1 MVDARTAHGK
11 GLGRRKGFGMTP
23 TRPTPNLPAPP
34 LRISLINPN
43 TTVSMTE
50 KAVLAARAVA
60 AAGTE
65 ITGYTSL
72 NGPAAIQGAED
83 GDASLPG
90 LYAAVR
96 KAVAEGTDAIIIA
109 CFDDTGL
116 DEVRRISGLPVLGIG
131 EAGYR
136 MAAMVVPRFSVVT
149 TLSVSIPVLSA
160 NIAAY
165 GLDHACARVRA
176 SEVPV
181 LELEVEGSPAR
192 AVISD
197 EVGRSVAEDGV
208 GAVVLGCAGMADLA
222 EALAVEHGVAVIDGV
237 AASVKL
243 LESCHALGLAPTT
256 LGPTPTARASGAP
269 L

>member
-1 MVDARTAHGK
+1 MSTPHPPLGLP
-11 GLGRRKGFGMTP
+11 LGR
-23 TRPTPNLPAPP
+23 P

-50 KAVLAARAVA
+50 KAVLAAQAVA
-60 AAGTE
+60 APGTE
-65 ITGYTSL
+65 ITGYTSE

-96 KAVAEGTDAIIIA
+96 RAVAKGTDGIIIA

-116 DEVRRISGLPVLGIG
+116 EEVRRISGLPVLGIG

-136 MAAMVVPRFSVVT
+136 MAAMVAPRFSVVT
-149 TLSVSIPVLSA
+149 TLSVSVPVLSA

-165 GLDHACARVRA
+165 GLEPACARVRA

-192 AVISD
+192 AMISA
-197 EVGRSVAEDGV
+197 EIGRAVAEDSV
-208 GAVVLGCAGMADLA
+208 GAIVLGCAGMADLA
-222 EALAVEHGVAVIDGV
+222 EALAVEHGLPVIDGV

-243 LESCHALGLAPTT
+243 LESCHTLNLAPT
-256 LGPTPTARASGAP
+256 LSEPPAFRASGNGEATVNKKEF
-269 L
+269 LKI